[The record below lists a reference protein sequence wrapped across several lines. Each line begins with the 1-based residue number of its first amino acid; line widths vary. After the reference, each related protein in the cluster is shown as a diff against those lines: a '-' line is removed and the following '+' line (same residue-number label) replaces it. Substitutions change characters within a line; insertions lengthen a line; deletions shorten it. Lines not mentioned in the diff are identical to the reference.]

1 MKSFAEVNLDA
12 ARYGKH
18 SIYNVLVKAKREG
31 RLTDELRKQ
40 IINTKKYL

>member
-12 ARYGKH
+12 SRYGNH
-18 SIYNVLVKAKREG
+18 SIYSVLIKAKREG
-31 RLTDELRKQ
+31 RLTDELRRE